1 MTWRSKKQNVVARS
15 SVEAEFRA
23 MAKGICELLWLR
35 KIMME
40 LQLPFE
46 TPMTLYCDNKA
57 PINIANNLVQ
67 HD

>member
-1 MTWRSKKQNVVARS
+1 MWWL
-15 SVEAEFRA
+15 EAEFRA
-23 MAKGICELLWLR
+23 MASGICELLWLR

-46 TPMTLYCDNKA
+46 TPMKLYCDNKA
-57 PINIANNLVQ
+57 AISITNNPVQ